1 MYRLLKFGHIRIVS
15 STAKWFPEDIKFG
28 TASWSGGTTGSTL
41 QVEEIIIFILNYEK
55 KLKIYILKGT
65 LLAKFKFSTFFKNI
79 DMSKVDIT
87 KIDI

>member
-41 QVEEIIIFILNYEK
+41 QVEEIIIFIL
-55 KLKIYILKGT
+55 
-65 LLAKFKFSTFFKNI
+65 
-79 DMSKVDIT
+79 
-87 KIDI
+87 